1 MPRALI
7 SVYEKKGI
15 VEFARELVSLGFEI
29 ISTGGTYKLLQETD
43 IKVFKVSEVTGFP
56 EILEGRVKTLHPKIH
71 GGILAKGNQEHLEQ
85 LQEHGIGLIDLVA
98 VNLYPFEETVNKPG
112 VTIAEA
118 LENIDIGGPTMVR
131 ASAKNYPRV
140 TVVVN
145 PNRYKDIIKMLK
157 AKGETTLEF
166 RRQLAAEAFA
176 HTAKYDTIIAAY
188 LNSIQSQKKEDTMTN
203 ALAYFASNINISGE
217 DGKSLRYGENP
228 HQRAK
233 IYTMNKQ
240 GKSFADIV
248 PLQGKPLSYN
258 NFLDTYAA
266 CGLIEEFDSSGA
278 VIVKH
283 NNPCGA
289 AIDENLLTAYKK
301 ALECDPVSAFG
312 GIVAFNRNIDAEL
325 ADELIKMFY
334 EVIAAPDFSEES
346 LKILAAK
353 PNLRLLSTKGISWG
367 IVEIKTI
374 GNSILVQ
381 EYDKKVQEYPMEVV
395 TNKHP
400 NKEQT
405 ADLIFANRVA
415 KWVKSNA
422 IVIAKN
428 GATLGIGAGQM
439 NRVGSAKIALEQAGE
454 KVAGAV
460 LASDAFLPFADTV
473 ELAAQYGIEAIIQP
487 GGSLKDEEVIKKCNE
502 HGIAMVFTGIRHFK
516 H

>member
-7 SVYEKKGI
+7 SVYDKKGI
-15 VEFARELVSLGFEI
+15 VEFAQELAALGYEI
-29 ISTGGTYKLLQETD
+29 ISTGGTYKLLQEAG
-43 IKVFKVSEVTGFP
+43 IKVIKVSEVTGFP

-71 GGILAKGNQEHLEQ
+71 GGILARGTQEHLEQ
-85 LQEHGIGLIDLVA
+85 LQEHDIELIDLVA
-98 VNLYPFEETVNKPG
+98 VNLYPFEKTISKPG
-112 VTIAEA
+112 VTLDEA

-131 ASAKNYPRV
+131 ASAKNFPRI

-145 PNRYKDIIKMLK
+145 PNRYTDTIKMLK
-157 AKGETTLEF
+157 DKGETTLEF

-176 HTAKYDTIIAAY
+176 HTAEYDSIIAGY
-188 LNSIQSQKKEDTMTN
+188 LNSSQTTGTVP
-203 ALAYFASNINISGE
+203 LACFPHHFIISGT

-228 HQRAK
+228 HQRAN
-233 IYTMNKQ
+233 IYTMDKE
-240 GKSFADIV
+240 GKGLADII
-248 PLQGKPLSYN
+248 PIQGKPLSYN
-258 NFLDTYAA
+258 NYLDTHAA
-266 CGLIEEFDSSGA
+266 WGLTEEFDSPAA

-289 AIDENLLTAYKK
+289 AIGDNLLAAYKK

-312 GIVAFNRNIDAEL
+312 GIVAFNRTIDAKL
-325 ADELIKMFY
+325 ADELVKMFY
-334 EVIAAPDFSEES
+334 EVIAAPDFSAES

-353 PNLRLLSTKGISWG
+353 PNLRLLSTKGLSG
-367 IVEIKTI
+367 ESVEIKSI
-374 GNSILVQ
+374 GKSILIQ
-381 EYDKKVQEYPMEVV
+381 DYDKRVEEYPLEAV

-400 NKEQT
+400 DKEQI
-405 ADLIFANRVA
+405 ANLIFANRVA

-422 IVIAKN
+422 IVIVKN
-428 GATLGIGAGQM
+428 GAALGMGAGQM

-454 KVAGAV
+454 KAKGAV

-473 ELAAQYGIEAIIQP
+473 ELAANYGIEAIIQP

-502 HGIAMVFTGIRHFK
+502 LGIAMVFTGIRHFK